1 MASRPAGQLLLN
13 AITCRMLSHANCE
26 VSEQI
31 CSLHLCSV
39 GVLQAE
45 TDDNLDVFQRFVA
58 ELHGQITTKQLTDPR
73 VGC

>member
-1 MASRPAGQLLLN
+1 
-13 AITCRMLSHANCE
+13 MLSHANCE

-45 TDDNLDVFQRFVA
+45 IDENLDIFQQFVA
-58 ELHGQITTKQLTDPR
+58 ELHGQISIKQLMNPR